1 MEQNKGKKIGKYVK
15 LAIATITVIIS
26 TRDNGKLLKDAIK
39 ELKN

>member
-1 MEQNKGKKIGKYVK
+1 MGSAKKKNIGKYIK
-15 LAIATITVIIS
+15 LAITAITIIIS